1 MMSASTQIKRGL
13 LYANDLEN
21 SSSVASIVSNVA
33 AIIVDVAIRR
43 CRAGQQRT
51 NHGSIPGRT
60 FRQRKRRSVQGIY
73 KELGKVYFRRAYQM
87 NYRTFKRLAVELHPY
102 ITKPLVRKDEQDTNQ
117 MDRFLQ
123 MSNLLVPLVGLLV
136 AQHLML

>member
-60 FRQRKRRSVQGIY
+60 FQQRKRRSVQDNY

-87 NYRTFKRLAVELHPY
+87 NYRTFKSLAVELCPY
-102 ITKPLVRKDEQDTNQ
+102 STQPTGQK
-117 MDRFLQ
+117 
-123 MSNLLVPLVGLLV
+123 G
-136 AQHLML
+136 